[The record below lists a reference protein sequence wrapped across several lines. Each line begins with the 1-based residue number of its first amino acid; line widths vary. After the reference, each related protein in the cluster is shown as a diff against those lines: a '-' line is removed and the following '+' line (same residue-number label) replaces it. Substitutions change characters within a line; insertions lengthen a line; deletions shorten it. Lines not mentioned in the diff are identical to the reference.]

1 MSIKMS
7 EYRIESSDIRE
18 YLETDRDFSGI
29 EEFCSFLLDSES
41 QINIK
46 HELKKMLLEK
56 VVHENKEEQHRVKN
70 RLFKDSVEWIR
81 QHCSLD
87 GLDTEAVETSDNATI
102 PDRSAFRPERDF
114 QKVKSVYEQTE
125 YKKVTQLEEDDLD
138 YTEDIVLHEG
148 GIITQQNQKQI
159 FVNKA
164 GIDVDPSKILIVEA
178 AGNRVLALGY
188 LVQDLEDLNAY
199 TVVFQDKNC
208 IDYDG
213 FSEIAQARFVI
224 YTKKGDLFSY
234 KFDMRYEPFSVER
247 KRPLCIDFGTSNT
260 TAGSYGILNAKED
273 KAELVRFIDVTVT
286 PNNTNAMLLPTMVYV
301 EDCFDPENI
310 KYLFGYEAR
319 KRIEEE
325 HYESTAS
332 VFYEIKRWIVSADEP
347 EEIRDGNNNRARPL
361 RKEIIKAY
369 IDYVIENAEQYFA
382 TRFEILHFSAPVKLK
397 EKSIYIFT
405 ELYKGK
411 KKVLSAED
419 SIDEGISIVYNQL
432 ITLLFA
438 NNRDE
443 EQQNTKK
450 SIMIMDCG
458 GGTTDLVS
466 CEYTYQKRD
475 AGIELKLDTC
485 FENGNANFG
494 GNNITY
500 RIMQLLKIKI
510 AAMFRSGS
518 IDHDGDAIRLINKSE
533 NEILGSVERYMK
545 DRLYD
550 SDKEN
555 SDIYADFLRNYDRAE
570 EIIPTRY
577 QDKERY
583 HGAQKLKK
591 IKRNFYY
598 LWRQAEQIKI
608 EFYRTE
614 RVLMDFKGTDTVISI
629 LNPDNYYLYVTD
641 EAKPNELCKESRP
654 FEKVRITIK
663 EINRVI
669 CGDIYSLLVGLFQN
683 GELTSQKRRVDDFDY
698 YKLSGQSCR
707 ISLFS
712 ELIKE
717 YIPGRKFRPA
727 IEKRNNTG
735 ERNSEDLKLDCIRG
749 SINYVRDQARPE
761 INIVSRAGLPEMI
774 YDIFLKRDFDKDERL
789 FSCKEPHDIKMEVSH
804 KNTQAYPFVIKSLDG
819 ICEREFFFE
828 LRDPVD
834 GDLDWTTEE
843 LKGKIQRTSIVSEEG
858 IDRFIGALSEVA
870 RKNQDTI
877 NIVFVVPAK
886 QGYGVRI
893 GQIQS
898 SSTEDGT
905 KYQLLKYDYEN
916 FEDASKTFFDG
927 RR

>member
-1 MSIKMS
+1 MEKYVVKSA
-7 EYRIESSDIRE
+7 DVRE
-18 YLETDRDFSGI
+18 YLEIDKKFSGI
-29 EEFCSFLLDSES
+29 EEFCDFLLSLNSES
-41 QINIK
+41 NVKQG
-46 HELKKMLLEK
+46 LKKMLMAK
-56 VVHENKEEQHRVKN
+56 VVRENEAEQRRVQK
-70 RLFKDSVEWIR
+70 RLFKDQVEWMR
-81 QHCSLD
+81 KYCSLD
-87 GLDTEAVETSDNATI
+87 GLNPTEPSDDIII
-102 PDRSAFRPERDF
+102 PEVSAFCPESDF
-114 QKVKSVYEQTE
+114 EKIKSAYEQTE
-125 YKKVTQLEEDDLD
+125 YKKVRQLEEDDLD

-148 GIITQQNQKQI
+148 GIISQQNKKQI
-159 FVNKA
+159 FVNKT

-178 AGNRVLALGY
+178 MGNRVLALGY
-188 LVQDLEDLNAY
+188 LVRSQEDPSAY
-199 TVVFQDKNC
+199 TVVFQDKHC

-213 FSEIAQARFVI
+213 FQDITQARFVI
-224 YTKKGDLFSY
+224 YTKEGDLFSY
-234 KFDMRYEPFSVER
+234 KFDLRYEPFAVES

-286 PNNTNAMLLPTMVYV
+286 PNNTNALLLPTMVYV
-301 EDCFDPENI
+301 EDCSDPDHI

-325 HYESTAS
+325 HYESSAS
-332 VFYEIKRWIVSADEP
+332 VFYEIKRWVVSADEP
-347 EEIRDGNNNRARPL
+347 EEIRDGNNNRAKPL
-361 RKEIIKAY
+361 RREIIKAY

-382 TRFEILHFSAPVKLK
+382 TRFEKLHFSAPVKLK
-397 EKSIYIFT
+397 EKFINIFS
-405 ELYKGK
+405 ELYKDK
-411 KKVLSAED
+411 KEVLSAEE

-432 ITLLFA
+432 ITLLVA
-438 NNRDE
+438 NQMKDE
-443 EQQNTKK
+443 KQNVKK

-466 CEYTYQKRD
+466 CEYAYRKED
-475 AGIELKLDTC
+475 AGTELELDTC

-510 AAMFRSGS
+510 AAMLRDGY
-518 IDHDGDAIRLINKSE
+518 IDHDGDAIKLIDKSE
-533 NEILGSVERYMK
+533 NEILGSVEDHMK

-570 EIIPTRY
+570 EVIPTRY
-577 QDKERY
+577 EDKERY

-614 RVLMDFKGTDTVISI
+614 RVLMDFKDMDKDTVISI

-641 EAKPNELCKESRP
+641 EAKPTELCKENRP
-654 FEKVRITIK
+654 FEKIRITIK

-683 GELTSQKRRVDDFDY
+683 GELTSKKRRVDDFDY

-727 IEKRNNTG
+727 IERRDNSG

-761 INIVSRAGLPEMI
+761 LNIVSHSGLPEMI
-774 YDIFLKRDFDKDERL
+774 YDIFLKKDFDKDEKL
-789 FSCKEPHDIKMEVSH
+789 FSCKEPHAVKMEISH

-828 LRDPVD
+828 LRDPEEKEE
-834 GDLDWTTEE
+834 DWTTEE
-843 LKGKIQRTSIVSEEG
+843 IRKKLRKTSIVSEEG
-858 IDRFIGALSEVA
+858 IDRFIGALSETA

-877 NIVFVVPAK
+877 NIVFIVPAK
-886 QGYGVRI
+886 QGYGVWI
-893 GQIQS
+893 GQIRS